1 MNHHPEVLIVGGLV
15 KPTKLEA
22 IRRALPGVDV
32 EWIPTREIDP
42 GASAFTAAVRRP
54 ETRLV
59 VILYG
64 LIRHQHAHDLTRL
77 ARQQDK
83 RVLRHHRSPNPAL
96 IKLALVGRRRAAR

>member
-1 MNHHPEVLIVGGLV
+1 MNHHPDVLIVGGLV

-22 IRRALPGVDV
+22 IRLALPGVDV
-32 EWIPTREIDP
+32 EWIPTRDSDP
-42 GASAFTAAVRRP
+42 GASAFAYAIRRP

-59 VILYG
+59 VVLYG

-83 RVLRHHRSPNPAL
+83 RFLRHYRSPNPSL
-96 IKLALVGRRRAAR
+96 IKLALVGQRRAAR